1 MSLSRSWRFVGGL
14 DSPWYRLYDW
24 LRQGVNRRMVD
35 FLSRQLSSDT
45 SPGRASRVLEAG
57 SGPGSASSMFARRSD
72 VALAVCMD
80 LDESALHEARRRDPT
95 IPAVVGDLMAMP
107 FADAS
112 FELVFN
118 SSTVEHLDEP
128 RRAVAE
134 MGRVST
140 QGGRVFVGVPYLF
153 GPLWFQPLIANT
165 SAGVWLGKVFSRS
178 SLDRLLSAA
187 GLTPVRHLRYFWNVF
202 LGAVATKS
210 VVSHRGAGSREA
222 RRC

>member
-1 MSLSRSWRFVGGL
+1 MSLSRSWQFVGGL
-14 DSPWYRLYDW
+14 NSPWYRFYDW

-35 FLSRQLSSDT
+35 FLSRHLP
-45 SPGRASRVLEAG
+45 SPGVPGGASCVLEAG
-57 SGPGSASSMFARRSD
+57 SGPGSASSMFARRND

-80 LDESALHEARRRDPT
+80 LDESALREARRRDPA

-112 FELVFN
+112 FDLVFN

-128 RRAVAE
+128 QRAVAE

-140 QGGRVFVGVPYLF
+140 HDGRVFVGVPYLY
-153 GPLWFQPLIANT
+153 GPLWFQPLIAGT
-165 SAGVWLGKVFSRS
+165 SAGIWLGTVFSRS
-178 SLDRLLSAA
+178 SLDRLLGAA

-202 LGAVATKS
+202 VGAVATKS
-210 VVSHRGAGSREA
+210 VVQNGRAASQEAG
-222 RRC
+222 RC